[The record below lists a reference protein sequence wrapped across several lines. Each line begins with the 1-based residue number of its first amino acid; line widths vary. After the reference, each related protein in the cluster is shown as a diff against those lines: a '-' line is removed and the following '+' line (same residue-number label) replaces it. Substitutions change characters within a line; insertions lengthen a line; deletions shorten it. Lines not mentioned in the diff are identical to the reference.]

1 MKLKS
6 FLFALGLVFINTCI
20 YAQGKN
26 FLSALEKAFTRKSVS
41 IIHTNPKISHPT
53 EIIPGGATVPVD
65 KIPNQRSTVLGNISN
80 GTFILDPQADTQKV
94 TSRRPR
100 FQGDWLTWENKLSA
114 KLVNEFIKSNS
125 ILFRGISINNLAEL
139 ENLLRNGSQIDK
151 THYRKIYFSSELSDA
166 IYHVIYHVRF
176 SKRIP
181 ILVTK
186 NHHTILSYWNS
197 FDTDIP
203 AKKQEVFAY
212 LYHNGKYDWYHVSL
226 TKQGKIITQLLSVYF
241 KEQKAAKPDTN
252 NKADLTTNPSE
263 YTSINP

>member
-26 FLSALEKAFTRKSVS
+26 FLSALEKAFTRKSAS
-41 IIHTNPKISHPT
+41 IIHTNPKISHLT
-53 EIIPGGATVPVD
+53 KIIPGGATVPVD

-139 ENLLRNGSQIDK
+139 ENLL
-151 THYRKIYFSSELSDA
+151 
-166 IYHVIYHVRF
+166 
-176 SKRIP
+176 
-181 ILVTK
+181 
-186 NHHTILSYWNS
+186 
-197 FDTDIP
+197 
-203 AKKQEVFAY
+203 
-212 LYHNGKYDWYHVSL
+212 
-226 TKQGKIITQLLSVYF
+226 
-241 KEQKAAKPDTN
+241 
-252 NKADLTTNPSE
+252 
-263 YTSINP
+263 